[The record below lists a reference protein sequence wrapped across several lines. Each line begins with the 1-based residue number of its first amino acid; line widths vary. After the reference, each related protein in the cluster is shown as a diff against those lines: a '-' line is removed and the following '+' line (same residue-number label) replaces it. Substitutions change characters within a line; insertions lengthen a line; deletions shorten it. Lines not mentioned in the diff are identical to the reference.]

1 MSWRRGNKYH
11 AKSVVI
17 DGIKFPSGKEGERFL
32 YLRELEKRGEITNLR
47 RQVRFE
53 LLPAAYKDVVKHLK
67 TKDKVVRRL
76 FLNPVA
82 YVADFVYEK
91 DGQTVVED
99 TKGYKT
105 PEYVIKKKMMYALK
119 GIEIQE
125 I

>member
-76 FLNPVA
+76 FLNPVS

-105 PEYVIKKKMMYALK
+105 KEYIIKKKMMYALK

>member
-11 AKSVVI
+11 AKSVAI

-76 FLNPVA
+76 FLNPVS

-105 PEYVIKKKMMYALK
+105 KEYIIKKKMMYALK

>member
-17 DGIKFPSGKEGERFL
+17 DGIKFQSGKEGERFL
-32 YLRELEKRGEITNLR
+32 YLRELEKRGEISNLR

-67 TKDKVVRRL
+67 TKDKVVRRE
-76 FLNPVA
+76 FLKPVS

-105 PEYVIKKKMMYALK
+105 KEYIIKKKMMYALK

>member
-76 FLNPVA
+76 FLNPVS

-105 PEYVIKKKMMYALK
+105 KEYIIKKKMMYALN

>member
-47 RQVRFE
+47 RQVRFK

-76 FLNPVA
+76 FLNPVS

-105 PEYVIKKKMMYALK
+105 KEYIIKKKMMYALK

>member
-32 YLRELEKRGEITNLR
+32 YLRELEKRGEIANLR

-82 YVADFVYEK
+82 YVADFVYKK

-105 PEYVIKKKMMYALK
+105 PEYIIKKKMMYALK

>member
-32 YLRELEKRGEITNLR
+32 YLRELEKRGEISNLR

-67 TKDKVVRRL
+67 TKDKVVSRV
-76 FLNPVA
+76 FLGSVA
-82 YVADFVYEK
+82 YVADFVYER

-105 PEYVIKKKMMYALK
+105 KEYIIKKKMMYALK

>member
-47 RQVRFE
+47 RQVRYE

-76 FLNPVA
+76 FLNPVS
-82 YVADFVYEK
+82 YVADFVYER

-105 PEYVIKKKMMYALK
+105 KEYIIKKKMMYALK

>member
-17 DGIKFPSGKEGERFL
+17 DGIKFPSGKEGERFI
-32 YLRELEKRGEITNLR
+32 YLRELEKRGEISNLR

-76 FLNPVA
+76 FLNPVS

-105 PEYVIKKKMMYALK
+105 PEYIIKKKMMYALK

>member
-17 DGIKFPSGKEGERFL
+17 DGIKFPSGKEGARFL
-32 YLRELEKRGEITNLR
+32 HLQELEKRGEISNLR

-76 FLNPVA
+76 FLNPVS

>member
-32 YLRELEKRGEITNLR
+32 YLRELEKRGEISNLR

-67 TKDKVVRRL
+67 TKDKVVRML
-76 FLNPVA
+76 FLNPVS

-105 PEYVIKKKMMYALK
+105 PEYIIKKKMMYALK